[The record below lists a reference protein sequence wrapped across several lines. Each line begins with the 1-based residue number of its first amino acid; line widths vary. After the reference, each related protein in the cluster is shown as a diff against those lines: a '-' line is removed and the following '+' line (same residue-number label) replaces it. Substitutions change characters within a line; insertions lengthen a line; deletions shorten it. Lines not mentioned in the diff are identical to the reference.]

1 VCSII
6 YTNECS
12 VKGEVEL
19 TLVNF
24 KSTLS
29 NKRKFQEITKGRP
42 DLVEKISNAFFDDVI
57 VRIYEHKGT
66 VIIHS
71 ESEKSGHASVSNP
84 YRDIQEWEIE
94 YAIDHVL
101 KEENVN
107 RYLDR
112 NSGVIH
118 LNSKVNKI
126 KK

>member
-1 VCSII
+1 MA
-6 YTNECS
+6 
-12 VKGEVEL
+12 
-19 TLVNF
+19 LVNF

-29 NKRKFQEITKGRP
+29 NKRNFQEITKGRP

-94 YAIDHVL
+94 YAIDHFL

-112 NSGVIH
+112 NSGVMH
-118 LNSKVNKI
+118 LNSKVNNQI